1 MVVLIIGG
9 DAWRSECLSSCADS
23 ASQLLQ
29 GGWFGPYCE
38 PVEVMVTVNDSLHN
52 TVIRIALV
60 KLCKSYSRISLAEI
74 ASVLQLDDAEEA
86 RYTCMRV
93 RFEIAVEV

>member
-1 MVVLIIGG
+1 ME
-9 DAWRSECLSSCADS
+9 S
-23 ASQLLQ
+23 
-29 GGWFGPYCE
+29 
-38 PVEVMVTVNDSLHN
+38 SLHN

-74 ASVLQLDDAEEA
+74 ASVLQLDGAEEA

-93 RFEIAVEV
+93 CFGIGIEGRTFATASSRDRLRETIS

>member
-1 MVVLIIGG
+1 MG
-9 DAWRSECLSSCADS
+9 
-23 ASQLLQ
+23 
-29 GGWFGPYCE
+29 
-38 PVEVMVTVNDSLHN
+38 SLHN

-74 ASVLQLDDAEEA
+74 ASVLQLGDAEEA

-93 RFEIAVEV
+93 RMGIGVDVQNIRDGIVTGSIEGDYFVTEDRVRCERRG